1 LTREE
6 FSLKR
11 LGPGIVLALGMVWGT
26 PGVLLGLAKAEEPAA
41 APVPDRDQA
50 KRVKVQ
56 LGIDVL
62 AAGGFAPLAGLRI
75 GLLVNDASRDGS
87 GRRTVQVL
95 ASAQGVQLVALFSP
109 EHGLGADRDGK
120 IASGRDSETGLPIH
134 SLYGAQRRPADNML
148 AGLDAVVVDLQ
159 DVGVRFYTYA
169 TTMGYLMEVAARRR
183 LKVFVLDRPN
193 PIGAAGVRGPM
204 LDPDLRSFTGYF
216 PMPLQHGM
224 TLGELATMFNGEL
237 QTGADLTVIAMQG
250 YRRDSWFDGTG
261 LPWVNPSPN
270 LRTVSAAVVYPGV
283 ALIEGT
289 NVSVGRGTP
298 VPFELVGAP
307 WIDGPAL
314 AAYLE
319 RRGIAGVRFEPA
331 VFTPNSDRYAG
342 KRCQGIRIVLLDREA
357 LDAPRLGMELAVAL
371 HRLHPKMF
379 AVKDMLALLGSRPTL
394 AAIEADKDP
403 AVIAQRW
410 QAGVEAFAAMRAKYL
425 LY

>member
-1 LTREE
+1 
-6 FSLKR
+6 
-11 LGPGIVLALGMVWGT
+11 MVWGT

-193 PIGAAGVRGPM
+193 PIGGAGVRGPM

-237 QTGADLTVIAMQG
+237 QTGADLTVIAMRG

-270 LRTVSAAVVYPGV
+270 LRTVNAAVVYPGV

-371 HRLHPKMF
+371 HRLHPKTF

-403 AVIAQRW
+403 AVIARRW

>member
-1 LTREE
+1 
-6 FSLKR
+6 
-11 LGPGIVLALGMVWGT
+11 MVWGT

-95 ASAQGVQLVALFSP
+95 ASAQGVQLVVLFSP

-237 QTGADLTVIAMQG
+237 QTGADLTVIAMRG